1 MRGPNP
7 GPPSVSYIVYT
18 PATSFQCIPE
28 VSFSIA
34 AVFVSNKRYCYVS
47 GNLIYMVG
55 TSKDIGPGGQISAH
69 RCPTD
74 LKLIPNEADGKLSK

>member
-1 MRGPNP
+1 MWN
-7 GPPSVSYIVYT
+7 T
-18 PATSFQCIPE
+18 
-28 VSFSIA
+28 
-34 AVFVSNKRYCYVS
+34 
-47 GNLIYMVG
+47 VG

>member
-1 MRGPNP
+1 MDLDLQVKGDHKKVTFFSVGFFGQLPN
-7 GPPSVSYIVYT
+7 SS
-18 PATSFQCIPE
+18 Q
-28 VSFSIA
+28 
-34 AVFVSNKRYCYVS
+34 
-47 GNLIYMVG
+47 VG